1 MINFIGKNV
10 LIFGLGKFGGGV
22 GVTKYLTT
30 RGAKIR
36 VVDEAPQ
43 EKLQKSIDKIDN
55 PTIDYHFGPPTTNQL
70 EGIDLVVVNSA
81 IPPYHPFLTE
91 IEKKNIPQTTEVN
104 IFFEQC
110 KGKIIG
116 VIGTNGKETV
126 VKLVEA
132 ILKRSHAKVFIGG
145 NIGRSLLEE
154 VGKIAPSDW
163 VVFELSS
170 FQLYRLSWTRKR
182 PKIIVYTNIQPDHL
196 EWHGALKD
204 YIAAKFAALAG
215 QGSDGV
221 AIFNVDDPYL
231 RKGMAKA
238 EGKVVT
244 VSQAKP
250 DADIILKNN
259 IIIGREGEKEID
271 LSPAELKIIGKH
283 NLLNAMLA
291 AAVGY
296 IVGARQEAIS
306 PALAQFPGVEHALEF
321 VAEINGITFINDS
334 AAANPDATI
343 AALNSFTIPIWLIA
357 GGYDKKIDLNN
368 LSQKIA
374 TTAVGVATIGQL
386 TNPLA
391 DLIVRQNPVIKLLRA
406 GDLQTAFKWCAAQ
419 VEMESIVLLSPASSS
434 YDQFTNLEQR
444 GDIFKDLVARFGNEG
459 KKK

>member
-1 MINFIGKNV
+1 MINFTGKNV

-36 VVDEAPQ
+36 VVDEAPP
-43 EKLQKSIDKIDN
+43 EKLQESINRIDN
-55 PTIDYHFGPPTTNQL
+55 PTTSYHFGPPTTNQL

-81 IPPYHPFLTE
+81 IPPHHPFLIE
-91 IEKKNIPQTTEVN
+91 IEKKDIPQTTEVN

-132 ILKRSHAKVFIGG
+132 ILKRSNAKVFIGG
-145 NIGRSLLEE
+145 NIGKSLLEDVE
-154 VGKIAPSDW
+154 KIAPSDW

-170 FQLYRLSWTRKR
+170 FQLYRLSWIKKR

-196 EWHGALKD
+196 EWHGALKA
-204 YIAAKFAALAG
+204 YIAAKFAALVG
-215 QGSDGV
+215 QGSAGV
-221 AIFNVDDPYL
+221 AIFNIDDPYL
-231 RKGMAKA
+231 REGMAKA
-238 EGKVVT
+238 EGRVVT
-244 VSQAKP
+244 VSQARS
-250 DADIILKNN
+250 DADIRIKNNN
-259 IIIGREGEKEID
+259 IIAREGEKEIN

-296 IVGARQEAIS
+296 IVGAKKEAIS
-306 PALAQFPGVEHALEF
+306 PALTQFPGVEHALEF
-321 VAEINGITFINDS
+321 VAEINGLTFINDS
-334 AAANPDATI
+334 AAANPDATM
-343 AALNSFTIPIWLIA
+343 AALNSFTKPIWLIA
-357 GGYDKKIDLNN
+357 GGYDKKIDLND
-368 LSQKIA
+368 LSQMIA
-374 TTAVGVATIGQL
+374 EKVEGIATIGQL

-391 DLIVRQNPVIKLLRA
+391 DLVDRQNPAIKLLRA
-406 GDLQTAFKWCAAQ
+406 GDLQTAFKWCATQA
-419 VEMESIVLLSPASSS
+419 EKESIVLLSPASSS

-444 GDIFKDLVARFGNEG
+444 GDIFKDLVAKFGNEG
-459 KKK
+459 EKK

>member
-1 MINFIGKNV
+1 MINFTGKNV
-10 LIFGLGKFGGGV
+10 LIFGLGKLGGGV
-22 GVTKYLTT
+22 GATKYLISQ
-30 RGAKIR
+30 GAKIR
-36 VVDEAPQ
+36 VVDEAPP
-43 EKLQKSIDKIDN
+43 EKLQESIDKIDN
-55 PTIDYHFGPPTTNQL
+55 PTTDYHFGPPTINQL

-81 IPPYHPFLTE
+81 IPPHHPFLTE
-91 IEKKNIPQTTEVN
+91 IKKKNIPQTTEVN

-126 VKLVEA
+126 VKLIEA
-132 ILKRSHAKVFIGG
+132 ILKRSHAKVSIGG
-145 NIGRSLLEE
+145 NIGQSLLEGVE
-154 VGKIAPSDW
+154 KIAPGDW

-170 FQLYRLSWTRKR
+170 FQLYRLSWTKKR
-182 PKIIVYTNIQPDHL
+182 PKIVVYTNIQPDHL

-204 YIAAKFAALAG
+204 YIAAKFTALVG

-231 RKGMAKA
+231 REGMAKA
-238 EGKVVT
+238 EGRVVT
-244 VSQAKP
+244 VSQAEP

-259 IIIGREGEKEID
+259 LIIGREGEKEID
-271 LSPAELKIIGKH
+271 LSPADLKIIGKH
-283 NLLNAMLA
+283 NLSNAMLA

-306 PALAQFPGVEHALEF
+306 PALTQFPGVEHALEF

-343 AALNSFTIPIWLIA
+343 AALNSFTKPIWLIT
-357 GGYDKKIDLNN
+357 GGYDKKIDLSD

-374 TTAVGVATIGQL
+374 TAAMGVATIGQL

-391 DLIVRQNPVIKLLRA
+391 DLIDRQNQAVELLRA
-406 GDLQTAFKWCAAQ
+406 GDLPTAFKWCAAQ
-419 VEMESIVLLSPASSS
+419 VEKDGIVLLSPASSS

-444 GDIFKDLVARFGNEG
+444 GDIFKDLVAKFENEG
-459 KKK
+459 EKK